1 MPFPCFEKKLLQLS
15 RIDVIFIL
23 VEKIVDDNNR
33 NQDSLR
39 T

>member
-1 MPFPCFEKKLLQLS
+1 MPFPSFEKKLLQLS